1 MGEETQENV
10 FLLMQK
16 TFFLRASSP
25 NLTCA
30 VGTSDPIC
38 TIMWTRTASAFSV
51 TDSSTC
57 VVAAYVPE
65 PAHASV
71 SQFGLQLVAP
81 PAPALAGA
89 EGARAE
95 GGARVLRRGQVGVAG
110 GQRER
115 KQGDG
120 VPHRARPGQ
129 VLMWADGR
137 EAHAGGSEC
146 DALRTRRAGARG
158 ELSALR
164 THTADSCSC
173 FRSFFTKKKKRTRG
187 GVYIDN
193 ARGVLG
199 ISEGCTML

>member
-10 FLLMQK
+10 FLLVQK

-81 PAPALAGA
+81 PHQHWPALKVPGPKVVRVYCA
-89 EGARAE
+89 EAR
-95 GGARVLRRGQVGVAG
+95 
-110 GQRER
+110 
-115 KQGDG
+115 
-120 VPHRARPGQ
+120 
-129 VLMWADGR
+129 
-137 EAHAGGSEC
+137 
-146 DALRTRRAGARG
+146 
-158 ELSALR
+158 
-164 THTADSCSC
+164 
-173 FRSFFTKKKKRTRG
+173 
-187 GVYIDN
+187 
-193 ARGVLG
+193 
-199 ISEGCTML
+199 